1 MGIQVGGRKWRE
13 GRGSQP
19 GFRVLRPGPEKWG
32 AMDVRSAPPPRAPHI
47 RHGRAFRARRRRA
60 SSPARTRPVSWRKR
74 GPDDVRLWPLP
85 RASQTDE
92 KAGAAASR
100 DDYGKP
106 AKKQKKYGKLLGDQW
121 AATHGDAWKKFLA
134 EKLKRCECEHPRTS
148 QSNRRKALKEDED
161 EGIQPGI
168 PAECL
173 LCFAPVDKVSGAGRS
188 ADLASAALPA
198 RS

>member
-1 MGIQVGGRKWRE
+1 
-13 GRGSQP
+13 
-19 GFRVLRPGPEKWG
+19 
-32 AMDVRSAPPPRAPHI
+32 MDVRSAPPPRAPHI
-47 RHGRAFRARRRRA
+47 RHGRALRARRRRA

-92 KAGAAASR
+92 EAGAAASR

-161 EGIQPGI
+161 DGIQPGI

-173 LCFAPVDKVSGAGRS
+173 LCFAPVDREVRPCPSPSPTPAPRAGRS
-188 ADLASAALPA
+188 TTAAA
-198 RS
+198 RSLARCRARA